1 MDRHPLG
8 VRPAGRRRHPPH
20 RTVVL
25 ANAPSA
31 GADPLRRLHPADSI
45 VVLGNLAAPPRR
57 AAARHLVER
66 HRPRPAR
73 MAGHPDGYTGQPA
86 VCLQRA
92 IALSRRSGLRPGR
105 LPRRADPGPDR
116 LCGVERPLLRNPDA
130 VSFRTMAAA
139 LPLARPAPVAAPRA
153 QRIRFT
159 LVFAT
164 VIAAVLLVPYLLAY
178 LWTPPGHH
186 FAGFF
191 FIADDATTYLAKMRQ
206 GADGSW
212 LWNDPYTSEPHGG
225 VFLFS
230 FYLLFG
236 HLAALLHL
244 PLIAAYHL
252 ARISGAIAL
261 VLAADQLCRR
271 VLPAEFRRLA
281 LVLVILG
288 SGAGFLAQALGNPSL
303 FGTGVEALDLHLP
316 EISGW
321 YSILAIPHF
330 AWATALIIAALLGL
344 LRIAEAPTWRPMAR
358 TSAALVALTA
368 IHPQMIPVLGV
379 IWVAYQGVL
388 LTWGAR
394 PSIRSLVAQL
404 VPFLATMPLL
414 ASNASILFPDPTIAE
429 WAHQWRHQAPSPTS
443 LAVSLGLPL
452 LAAMAGTVIAWRRRD
467 RGLALLFVW
476 PPLVLALLY
485 LPNIANIQRRLLDAL
500 YVPIGILAAVGIRN
514 LTSRLRRPRARR
526 IEAILVTACCL
537 SSLIVFAIALR
548 FASGTFAEAYIGD
561 DSWRA
566 MQWLSAH
573 HQPSDRALS
582 SPGAGQLLPAWAGV
596 PVYVGHYSETL
607 DYFRKIH
614 NVSSV
619 LKPGEPEVTVRAFL
633 ADNGITLVYW
643 GPDETLTGYRP
654 NDQPFLRPV
663 HQDGTVT
670 IYRVSP

>member
-1 MDRHPLG
+1 
-8 VRPAGRRRHPPH
+8 
-20 RTVVL
+20 
-25 ANAPSA
+25 
-31 GADPLRRLHPADSI
+31 
-45 VVLGNLAAPPRR
+45 
-57 AAARHLVER
+57 
-66 HRPRPAR
+66 
-73 MAGHPDGYTGQPA
+73 
-86 VCLQRA
+86 
-92 IALSRRSGLRPGR
+92 
-105 LPRRADPGPDR
+105 
-116 LCGVERPLLRNPDA
+116 
-130 VSFRTMAAA
+130 MAAA
-139 LPLARPAPVAAPRA
+139 LPLSRPSAAPRPTP
-153 QRIRFT
+153 RHWPRFA
-159 LVFAT
+159 LVFAAI
-164 VIAAVLLVPYLLAY
+164 VALISLVPYLLAY

-252 ARISGAIAL
+252 ARVTGGIAL

-271 VLPAEFRRLA
+271 LLPAELRRVA

-288 SGAGFLAQALGNPSL
+288 SGAGFLAQVLGNPSVL
-303 FGTGVEALDLHLP
+303 GGRVEALDLHLP

-330 AWATALIIAALLGL
+330 AWATALIIVALLGL
-344 LRIAEAPTWRPMAR
+344 LRIAEAPAWRTTAL
-358 TSAALVALTA
+358 TSAALVALA
-368 IHPQMIPVLGV
+368 GIHPQMIPVIGL

-388 LTWGAR
+388 LTWGIR
-394 PSIRSLVAQL
+394 PSIRSVVVQV
-404 VPFLATMPLL
+404 VPFLATIPLL
-414 ASNASILFPDPTIAE
+414 AYNAWILFRDPTIAE
-429 WAHQWRHQAPSPTS
+429 WAHQWRHQAPGPVS

-452 LAAMAGTVIAWRRRD
+452 LAAIAGMVIAWRRRD

-476 PPLVLALLY
+476 PPLVLPLLY
-485 LPNIANIQRRLLDAL
+485 LPNIATIQRRLLDAL
-500 YVPIGILAAVGIRN
+500 YVPIGILAAVGIRA
-514 LTSRLRRPRARR
+514 LTSRLRRARARR
-526 IEAILVTACCL
+526 IEAILVTSCCL
-537 SSLIVFAIALR
+537 SSLIVLAIALR
-548 FASGTFAEAYIGD
+548 FASGAFAEAYIAD

-607 DYFRKIH
+607 DYFQKIH

-619 LKPGEPEVTVRAFL
+619 LKRGEPEATVRAFL
-633 ADNGITLVYW
+633 RDSGITLLYW
-643 GPDETLTGYRP
+643 GPDETLTGYQP
-654 NDQPFLRPV
+654 NDQPFLQSV
-663 HQDGTVT
+663 YQDGTVT